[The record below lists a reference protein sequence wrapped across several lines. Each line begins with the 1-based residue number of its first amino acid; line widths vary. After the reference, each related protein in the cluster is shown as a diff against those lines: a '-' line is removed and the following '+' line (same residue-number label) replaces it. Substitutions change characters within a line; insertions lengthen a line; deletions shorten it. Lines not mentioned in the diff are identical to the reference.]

1 MKVKRAASIPL
12 ILHDPYFSIWS
23 GTDKLYDSDTVHW
36 CGKRQKIRGYIT
48 IDGESF
54 CFMGDKEFH
63 QVIPQT
69 GIELTATG
77 TKYTFENE
85 KVILTAAFTSPL
97 LLEEPVLVS
106 RPCTYVDFE
115 VVRKA
120 GEAVVTIDVQISA
133 DLVRFTPGAVVGGSY
148 QTDAFSYAVM
158 GKAEQ
163 KPLGHSGDN
172 ITIDWGYVYL
182 AVQDAFSQVCF
193 DKANEQLTASVKL
206 GTQMGCGTLVAAYDD
221 LLSINYFGD
230 WKKAYWTETYATI
243 LDAVGASFADKD
255 SVQEKCRKL
264 DAKIEEQ
271 AAAIGGEDYALLCC
285 LSYRHSIAAHKL
297 IADKDGNLVFLSKE
311 NDSNGCLGTVDV
323 TYPSV
328 PLYMLYNTEYV
339 KGMLRPV
346 FTFAACDVWE
356 FDFAPHDVGRF
367 PYATGQVYGLAGEK
381 SGSAFDGSNGTVFPF
396 FYQYP
401 AGSRIYDF
409 KYQMPVEE
417 CGNMLILTAAVCK
430 LDGSPDFAV
439 PHMEVLKK
447 WCEYLLTYG
456 ADPGEQLCTD
466 DFAGHLSHNVNL
478 SAKAIMGIEA
488 FALLARQ
495 MGQEEVYGEYHE
507 KAVKMAGDWEKRAD
521 AGDHTALSFGDRD
534 SWSLKYNLVWDKFFG
549 SSLFREDVYRKEIDY
564 YIKKS
569 NVYGV
574 PRDSRKE
581 YTKSDWILWCA
592 SMTDDRKKV
601 DALIAPIAAYVNE
614 TPSRVPFSDWYETVT
629 GEYCHFIARSVQGG
643 IFMPMLIHKNGI

>member
-69 GIELTATG
+69 CVEITATG

-120 GEAVVTIDVQISA
+120 GEADVTIDVQISA

-148 QTDAFSYAVM
+148 RTDDFSYAVM

-193 DKANEQLTASVKL
+193 DKANEQLMASVKL

-243 LDAVGASFADKD
+243 LDAVGASFADKN
-255 SVQEKCRKL
+255 SVQDKCRKL

-430 LDGSPDFAV
+430 LDGSPDFAA

-549 SSLFREDVYRKEIDY
+549 SGLFREEVYRKEIDY

-574 PRDSRKE
+574 PLDSRKE

>member
-1 MKVKRAASIPL
+1 M
-12 ILHDPYFSIWS
+12 
-23 GTDKLYDSDTVHW
+23 
-36 CGKRQKIRGYIT
+36 
-48 IDGESF
+48 
-54 CFMGDKEFH
+54 
-63 QVIPQT
+63 
-69 GIELTATG
+69 
-77 TKYTFENE
+77 
-85 KVILTAAFTSPL
+85 
-97 LLEEPVLVS
+97 
-106 RPCTYVDFE
+106 
-115 VVRKA
+115 
-120 GEAVVTIDVQISA
+120 
-133 DLVRFTPGAVVGGSY
+133 
-148 QTDAFSYAVM
+148 
-158 GKAEQ
+158 
-163 KPLGHSGDN
+163 
-172 ITIDWGYVYL
+172 
-182 AVQDAFSQVCF
+182 CF
-193 DKANEQLTASVKL
+193 DKANEQLMASVKL

-243 LDAVGASFADKD
+243 LDAVGASFADKN
-255 SVQEKCRKL
+255 SVQDKCRKL

-430 LDGSPDFAV
+430 LDGSPDFAA

-574 PRDSRKE
+574 PLDSRKE

-592 SMTDDRKKV
+592 SMTDDREKV